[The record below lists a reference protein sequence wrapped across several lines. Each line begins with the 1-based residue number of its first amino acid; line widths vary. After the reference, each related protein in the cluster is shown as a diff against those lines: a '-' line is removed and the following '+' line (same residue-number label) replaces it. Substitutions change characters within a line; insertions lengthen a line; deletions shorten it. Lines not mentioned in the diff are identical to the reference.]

1 MKKIDWAR
9 KLSSR
14 KFWALA
20 AGLATSVLVLAKV
33 DENTTA
39 QVVAVMGPLDL
50 SWPTCW
56 PRHMWMGR
64 RWEVRMRRTDDRAQ

>member
-1 MKKIDWAR
+1 MKINWAR

-33 DENTTA
+33 PENTIA
-39 QVVAVMGPLDL
+39 QVAAVIGAFGSVVAYMLAEAYVDGQAV
-50 SWPTCW
+50 SQ
-56 PRHMWMGR
+56 
-64 RWEVRMRRTDDRAQ
+64 DDDEGGG

>member
-1 MKKIDWAR
+1 MKINWAR

-33 DENTTA
+33 PENTIA
-39 QVVAVMGPLDL
+39 QVAAVIGAFGSVIGYMLAEAYVDGQAA
-50 SWPTCW
+50 
-56 PRHMWMGR
+56 GN
-64 RWEVRMRRTDDRAQ
+64 EDDEEDG

>member
-1 MKKIDWAR
+1 MKINWAR

-33 DENTTA
+33 PENTIA
-39 QVVAVMGPLDL
+39 QVAAVIGAFGSVIGYMLAEAYVDGQ
-50 SWPTCW
+50 SV
-56 PRHMWMGR
+56 GN
-64 RWEVRMRRTDDRAQ
+64 EDDEEDG